1 MRILKILITI
11 LFFSCNSL
19 YAQDSASLQFTVA
32 APDPVMAGDEV
43 KFQTLVVN
51 TGSSSWLKGTY
62 YWVAEVYSIVDGERK
77 FLAQT
82 ETVTPGETVPPSSAH
97 GTQLSFKIP
106 ENFIGKRLLYRV
118 FLIKGGRRILESDY
132 KGFQVIEKEFKPPVA
147 EDFRVGGDVS
157 FTYKNSDADGWNAHQ
172 GITAMNVVGKI
183 KDSSF
188 LFNTYIVHTK
198 SQPIDPNIVLL
209 NLYAPWGTL
218 SVGDISPS
226 LTPLSLDGQGM
237 RGVSLE
243 KRKER
248 SASTMLI
255 GRIVSPESPSSSS
268 AGRFARYTAAAK
280 YSYYLSSTL
289 KISGDAVYS
298 KDDEFSIDVDTDTS
312 TILPQKNLVY
322 GSSLEWKPNSK
333 LTFKSDYQM
342 SSFMADL
349 NSSVTPDAGSA
360 WKEELYYRGKR
371 FTARLAV
378 SNIDTKYI
386 SFASPSIISDRF
398 VYDGEINLYPSAWTS
413 FAISYNSYTDNL
425 ESDPAKTTTTQSQL
439 TLGNSLKLFGRTL
452 LNTSIL
458 TNTSLGEPQ
467 TVQDNQTTTL
477 NVSVMQPV
485 KNHTLNVSMQ
495 STSFVDNTGLS
506 HDLDTSLMSFS
517 GAFKLSKKISL
528 SLGFVGSTTKD
539 LIDSTQSENTSITG
553 NMTYSMPHRRMAF
566 QLWTTMN
573 SGTNDSLTY
582 PTDTSRSSINAELL
596 WVKTENLKLT
606 FGIGSTQNADNLNP
620 LNDTSE
626 INVLTRFN
634 YSF

>member
-1 MRILKILITI
+1 MRTLKILITI
-11 LFFSCNSL
+11 LFFSCNAL

-62 YWVAEVYSIVDGERK
+62 YWVAEVYSIVDGQRK

-82 ETVTPGETVPPSSAH
+82 ESVSPGETVLPASAH
-97 GTQLSFKIP
+97 GTQLSFRIP
-106 ENFIGKRLLYRV
+106 DNFIGKRLLYRV
-118 FLIKGGRRILESDY
+118 FLIKNGRRILESDY

-147 EDFRVGGDVS
+147 EDFRVGGDIS
-157 FTYKNSDADGWNAHQ
+157 FTYKNSDAEGWDNHQ
-172 GITAMNVVGKI
+172 GITAANIVGKI

-198 SQPIDPNIVLL
+198 SRPIDPNIVLL

-218 SVGDISPS
+218 SLGDISPS

-243 KRKER
+243 KRKDR

-255 GRIVSPESPSSSS
+255 GRIVSPESPSSVS
-268 AGRFARYTAAAK
+268 AGRFARYAAAAK

-312 TILPQKNLVY
+312 NILPQKNLVY
-322 GSSLEWKPNSK
+322 GTSLEWNPNSK
-333 LTFKSDYQM
+333 LTFLSDYQM
-342 SSFMADL
+342 SSFAADL
-349 NSSVTPDAGSA
+349 NSSAAAEAGTA
-360 WKEELYYRGKR
+360 WKEELRYRGR
-371 FTARLAV
+371 LFTARAAV

-386 SFASPSIISDRF
+386 SFASPAIIPDRF
-398 VYDGEINLYPSAWTS
+398 VYDGEINIYPSAWTS

-425 ESDPAKTTTTQSQL
+425 ESDPSKTTTTQTQMSI
-439 TLGNSLKLFGRTL
+439 GNSLKLFGRTL

-458 TNTSLGEPQ
+458 TNTSLGDPQ
-467 TVQDNQTTTL
+467 TVQDNETATL
-477 NVSVMQPV
+477 NVSILQPV

-495 STSFVDNTGLS
+495 STSFTDNTGLS
-506 HDLDTSLMSFS
+506 HDLETSLLSFS
-517 GAFKLSKKISL
+517 GAFKVSKNISL
-528 SLGFVGSTTKD
+528 SAGFVGSTTKD
-539 LIDSTQSENTSITG
+539 IVDTTQSENTSITG
-553 NMTYSMPHRRMAF
+553 NLTYSMPHRRMAF
-566 QLWTTMN
+566 QLWTTMSSN
-573 SGTNDSLTY
+573 TNDSLTY
-582 PTDTSRSSINAELL
+582 PADTARSSINAELL
-596 WVKTENLKLT
+596 WIKTADLKLT
-606 FGIGSTQNADNLNP
+606 FGIGSTQNTDNLNP

-626 INVLTRFN
+626 ISVLTRFN